1 MFKSLLS
8 FVGSL
13 SLLKHMGDEIDDS
26 YMDLDDAIPVG
37 EKFGF
42 EPKKNTS
49 DDEQISDSDY
59 QFLHDDVKPSEDDW
73 EEYDDYEED
82 EFDAL
87 MRKKERREA
96 EIFAWSMF
104 GLGVSAVVGL
114 YIFLYHKFL
123 KNA

>member
-1 MFKSLLS
+1 MFKKFYG

-13 SLLKHMGDEIDDS
+13 SFLPHVGEEIDDS
-26 YMDLDDAIPVG
+26 YMDLDC
-37 EKFGF
+37 
-42 EPKKNTS
+42 
-49 DDEQISDSDY
+49 
-59 QFLHDDVKPSEDDW
+59 QFLHDETEPSEDDW
-73 EEYDDYEED
+73 DEYDDCEED